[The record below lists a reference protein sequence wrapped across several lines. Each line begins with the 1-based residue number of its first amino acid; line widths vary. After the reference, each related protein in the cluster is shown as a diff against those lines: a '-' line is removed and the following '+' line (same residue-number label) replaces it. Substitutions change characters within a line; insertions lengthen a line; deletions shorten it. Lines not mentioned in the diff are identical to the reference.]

1 MSDTQSYLRDTSARA
16 LKPALTLGQGLP
28 TKIKVKIGDEDTEI
42 PVSYWRGDAI
52 ACGKYRHP
60 TTGQILEVD
69 EKRIDAWVEKFNA
82 MRAADRKVPTPTTHF
97 GDDANDNVGEVI
109 QMQRNGDR
117 LNLVKMVKG
126 QRGAEV
132 AAANSCSI
140 KIDPDYVDEFGNH
153 WGEAI
158 VHSAFTPHPVVSG
171 MGSFVPFA
179 ASRDR
184 QTETPIYYLSAEKG
198 DPEMDLK
205 ALREALGAA
214 ADVPDDKLP
223 ELAVQRLNALTTEN
237 ATAISRAEQAET
249 KVTTLSR
256 APAAP
261 DPEVLRD
268 RMELSRS
275 KIDLA
280 VERGDMPPFIADKL
294 KGKVGDAAKPSVFM
308 LSRSDDLGDRPVDFV
323 LSLFDGAK
331 LNPKPGSQTGVQTL
345 SREEPGAVAE
355 KPPTQEQVNA
365 TLARTET
372 GRRYLA
378 SLNK

>member
-1 MSDTQSYLRDTSARA
+1 MSNPYYLSAA
-16 LKPALTLGQGLP
+16 DSLPAAKPVLTLGQGYP
-28 TKIKVKIGDEDTEI
+28 THIKNKVGDVEQSI
-42 PVSYWRGDAI
+42 PVSYWRKDAI
-52 ACGKYRHP
+52 ALERYKHP
-60 TTGQILEVD
+60 TTNAALDVTPAAAD
-69 EKRIDAWVEKFNA
+69 EWVRNFHAMKAAGIRIPAPAGHSDDPRDNMGWVEDVALKDGRISLLVQA
-82 MRAADRKVPTPTTHF
+82 
-97 GDDANDNVGEVI
+97 VGEDGALVAS
-109 QMQRNGDR
+109 RN
-117 LNLVKMVKG
+117 
-126 QRGAEV
+126 E
-132 AAANSCSI
+132 CSL
-140 KIDPDYVDEFGNH
+140 KIDPNYIDEKGKK
-153 WGEAI
+153 WGSCI
-158 VHSAFTPHPVVSG
+158 VHAAFTPKPVITG

-223 ELAVQRLNALTTEN
+223 DLAVQRLTALKTD
-237 ATAISRAEQAET
+237 AQTA
-249 KVTTLSR
+249 LSR
-256 APAAP
+256 ATTAETRVTELSRTPAAP
-261 DPEVLRD
+261 DPEILRD

-331 LNPKPGSQTGVQTL
+331 LNPKTGSVTGVQVL
-345 SREEPGAVAE
+345 SRDIPGDDTE
-355 KPPTQEQVNA
+355 KPPTKEQIDA
-365 TLARTET
+365 HLAQTAT

-378 SLNK
+378 SQKK